1 MRSQWEC
8 LLENL
13 GCWQGSFTRLS
24 PKGEILEDIPSE
36 TSLELKED
44 QQTMRQVVR
53 RFYDGQPQDLV
64 LEYRSLNKSI
74 ILFENGAFSQGAIQF
89 APFTEFGAEFGLIHG
104 DRRLRL
110 IPVYDK
116 SSQLERITLIR
127 EHLPQSIGVNI
138 LDALTPLSPPLEG
151 GKSKFSPFQ
160 GGVRGGSRNLVCQVY
175 QRQSITPERP
185 PLTLDQLLGRWEGES
200 ITLSPNWLTPE
211 VTPTITEWQRE
222 GDRAIMSLQMP
233 TGQQTITSIAQ
244 VDQFNPQI
252 LHFTQDNSSIQTL
265 FLPDGASLTCP
276 ETINSRQ
283 PFRLSI
289 SWLLAP
295 NLHQRMIRTYDR
307 YGEWADLT
315 LVTERKV
322 G

>member
-44 QQTMRQVVR
+44 QKTMRQVVR

-89 APFTEFGAEFGLIHG
+89 APFTEFGAEFGLIFG

-110 IPVYDK
+110 IPVYNK

-127 EHLPQSIGVNI
+127 EHLPQS
-138 LDALTPLSPPLEG
+138 T
-151 GKSKFSPFQ
+151 
-160 GGVRGGSRNLVCQVY
+160 
-175 QRQSITPERP
+175 TPERP

-200 ITLSPNWLTPE
+200 ITIFPNWLTPE
-211 VTPTITEWQRE
+211 VKPTVTEWQRE
-222 GDRAIMSLQMP
+222 GDRAI
-233 TGQQTITSIAQ
+233 
-244 VDQFNPQI
+244 
-252 LHFTQDNSSIQTL
+252 L

-276 ETINSRQ
+276 QTINPRQ

-289 SWLLAP
+289 SWLLEP
-295 NLHQRMIRTYDR
+295 NLHQRMIRTYDQH
-307 YGEWADLT
+307 GEWTNLT